1 MIPPCQRAGEI
12 QKPLIPSQVLAASV
26 VPCHEIRRSP
36 EMNPPL
42 TAQHCLNTAAQ
53 ILDHAQRKA
62 ASISADPGTGSHKAA
77 ESFITR
83 SAALATAW
91 ARCAEAAAYAAA
103 MENLSRSG
111 PLTAR
116 EIREQ
121 QMTVLLTREQAQNLS
136 HLYAPGTWERGDPDS
151 LDDRTP

>member
-1 MIPPCQRAGEI
+1 
-12 QKPLIPSQVLAASV
+12 
-26 VPCHEIRRSP
+26 
-36 EMNPPL
+36 MNPPL

-116 EIREQ
+116 ETQAFDYPIRDVAAE
-121 QMTVLLTREQAQNLS
+121 NLS
-136 HLYAPGTWERGDPDS
+136 HLYAPGTWERGPLPDDLRES
-151 LDDRTP
+151 PAQSRSQP